1 METMKVRNKRPSLV
15 TLPAVKV
22 SEEYPL
28 GFGAKGLKPGIN
40 VVSTDYLQS
49 LQGNEMVEL
58 LFSEEHG
65 YLELVDKGEPLV
77 PDGVRDSLKG
87 TSVAN
92 AEPLIA
98 DSNSI
103 PQLERWMHA
112 DDRAGIHRAIAKRL
126 DELEGETETK
136 TED

>member
-15 TLPAVKV
+15 TLPAVMACD
-22 SEEYPL
+22 EYPE

-40 VVSTDYLQS
+40 VVSTDYLGA

-58 LFSEEHG
+58 LFSEQG

-126 DELEGETETK
+126 GELEGETE
-136 TED
+136 ED